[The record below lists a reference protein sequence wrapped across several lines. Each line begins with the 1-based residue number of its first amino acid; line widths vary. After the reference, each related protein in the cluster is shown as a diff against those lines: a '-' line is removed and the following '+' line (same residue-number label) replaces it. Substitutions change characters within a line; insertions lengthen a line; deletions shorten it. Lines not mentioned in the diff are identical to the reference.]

1 MKSIIS
7 KIKNKRLK
15 GNVSLLI
22 IFILLASSVIA
33 LLSINQIQRLLT
45 YWNMTFNY
53 FRSFYLAKAWTE
65 LGLSEIYNR
74 EAWFEQIINSWDA
87 IITENLIWIYTGF
100 NPYFTMNISWD
111 FQYLTNDVRY
121 TTKNDCSGDNKIT
134 LWTWEWIV
142 LSLFNDELSN
152 SNNIKKIL
160 SDHIWVT
167 PLDWNKIMNLELK
180 KVEWNWSP
188 VNYFTFWLF
197 DYDNAWNM
205 NNIFVEKW
213 DANKLSTFL
222 SHASSLAWS
231 RKYLTIKNPW
241 TWNEI
246 VKFCINMNDQLIPYS
261 DSLITVK
268 ANYGDM
274 EVWLQSVIKK
284 STPSWA
290 LNVLWWM

>member
-7 KIKNKRLK
+7 NVKNKRLK
-15 GNVSLLI
+15 GNISLLI

-53 FRSFYLAKAWTE
+53 FRSFYIAKAWTE

-74 EAWFEQIINSWDA
+74 EAWFEQTINSWDA
-87 IITENLIWIYTGF
+87 IITKNLVWIYSEF
-100 NPYFTMNISWD
+100 NPYFTMNISWN
-111 FQYLTNDVRY
+111 FQNLTNDVRY
-121 TTKNDCSGDNKIT
+121 TANCSGGNKIT
-134 LWTWEWIV
+134 LWAWEWIV

-160 SDHIWVT
+160 SDYAWVNS
-167 PLDWNKIMNLELK
+167 LDLSKIQNLEIK
-180 KVEWNWSP
+180 NIEWSWDP

-197 DYDNAWNM
+197 DYDDIWNM

-213 DANKLSTFL
+213 DANKLKTFL
-222 SHASSLAWS
+222 NHASSLAWEH
-231 RKYLTIKNPW
+231 KYLTIKNPG

-246 VKFCINMNDQLIPYS
+246 AKFCINMNNQPIPYS
-261 DSLITVK
+261 DSLVTVK
-268 ANYGDM
+268 ANYADM
-274 EVWLQSVIKK
+274 EVWLQSVVKK